1 MKEATGELNM
11 TLVTIIAIAA
21 VLAFVSLFLPNMLKT
36 VGDKW
41 NTAAGNE
48 INVTVIATGFEVKKN
63 VDMPKH
69 DSIANRLN
77 ASDLFANTSFSSSL
91 GSSNTNNSTNTIRRT
106 TPQVSPNFTN
116 IEIPDFLKK

>member
-48 INVTVIATGFEVKKN
+48 INVTVQSG
-63 VDMPKH
+63 
-69 DSIANRLN
+69 
-77 ASDLFANTSFSSSL
+77 
-91 GSSNTNNSTNTIRRT
+91 GG
-106 TPQVSPNFTN
+106 TPSGETVGEGN
-116 IEIPDFLKK
+116 